1 MIVCLYFFDLRALGI
16 LIISEAQVKDDSNLT
31 QRGGGASPH
40 SPTSELRRTR
50 DVTYRVLSLSHGFR
64 NVNESTGG
72 WLGMTQLSSQIRD
85 LSFRFFISEMLLTGG
100 RKTIR
105 WLTVLQITFCTYK
118 MRRSL
123 HPFDFPFL
131 LFDNPFFHLGL
142 GLSVHEYIEKSW
154 DENMRP
160 VL

>member
-40 SPTSELRRTR
+40 SPTSELRQTR
-50 DVTYRVLSLSHGFR
+50 DVTYRVLSLGHGFR

-72 WLGMTQLSSQIRD
+72 VTWNDSTIFSDPRSVVP
-85 LSFRFFISEMLLTGG
+85 FFLSEMLLTGG

>member
-50 DVTYRVLSLSHGFR
+50 DVTYRVLSLGHGFR

-72 WLGMTQLSSQIRD
+72 VTWNDS
-85 LSFRFFISEMLLTGG
+85 
-100 RKTIR
+100 TI
-105 WLTVLQITFCTYK
+105 FSDP
-118 MRRSL
+118 RSVV
-123 HPFDFPFL
+123 
-131 LFDNPFFHLGL
+131 PFF
-142 GLSVHEYIEKSW
+142 YI
-154 DENMRP
+154 
-160 VL
+160 